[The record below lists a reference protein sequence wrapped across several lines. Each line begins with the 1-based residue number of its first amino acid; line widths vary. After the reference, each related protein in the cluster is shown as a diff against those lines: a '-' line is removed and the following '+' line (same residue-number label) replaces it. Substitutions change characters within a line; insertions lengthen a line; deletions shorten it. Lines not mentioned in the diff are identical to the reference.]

1 MRQTRIGRWGK
12 EAMGNTC
19 AETLVC
25 SEDLRCVRGTASH
38 PRRQFPEP
46 RPVALRGRPRGHPGG
61 EGDEIVL
68 GRGLGRRRL
77 GGDCGRPTANG
88 QDLGHGIGQ
97 GGAQGVPPGWKVE
110 TTGHIL
116 AHGGEKFKPKAH
128 TTAHTSRFRC
138 CFWAEMAV
146 RRRPRKAKSGIFP
159 RKTAAFELVGE
170 RGFEPLT
177 FWSRTA
183 CQACFTCSDC
193 CTMFENV
200 AVSLAFPLIPVFRRQ
215 HETPRNPTDAFPHN
229 RPHNSH
235 TGVAEHTRSCAQ
247 GHAN

>member
-1 MRQTRIGRWGK
+1 MSGGTQREYRIRTIF
-12 EAMGNTC
+12 ATSLPI
-19 AETLVC
+19 TPPPPVP
-25 SEDLRCVRGTASH
+25 GTAPGRVPWPS
-38 PRRQFPEP
+38 P
-46 RPVALRGRPRGHPGG
+46 RPPWRRGRRARPGTRPRPEAAGG
-61 EGDEIVL
+61 RLWAPHGQ
-68 GRGLGRRRL
+68 RSRPWAWHWPGRRA
-77 GGDCGRPTANG
+77 GRPARDG
-88 QDLGHGIGQ
+88 KWKQQ
-97 GGAQGVPPGWKVE
+97 GTSWLTVERSSSRKPTQPPTQVDFDAVFGRKWPFGVGP
-110 TTGHIL
+110 
-116 AHGGEKFKPKAH
+116 EK
-128 TTAHTSRFRC
+128 R
-138 CFWAEMAV
+138 
-146 RRRPRKAKSGIFP
+146 KSGIFP